1 MKNEQYIK
9 KQYNWQDLQDIIHIL
24 RQPDGCS
31 WDSVQT
37 YESLKDCVISEANE
51 VVEAVNNKDFLNLKE
66 ELGDLLLQVVMYSE
80 IAKEQDE
87 FTIEEVI
94 DCAASKMVKR
104 HPHVFNDGLNGEI
117 LEYDAMNISHWNQIK
132 LKEKQERLKEYEKLY
147 HQGKISIDL
156 LELQQKKL
164 ENYQYKLGIIT
175 KK

>member
-1 MKNEQYIK
+1 M
-9 KQYNWQDLQDIIHIL
+9 
-24 RQPDGCS
+24 
-31 WDSVQT
+31 QT

-117 LEYDAMNISHWNQIK
+117 LEYDAVNISHWNQIK

>member
-1 MKNEQYIK
+1 M
-9 KQYNWQDLQDIIHIL
+9 
-24 RQPDGCS
+24 
-31 WDSVQT
+31 
-37 YESLKDCVISEANE
+37 
-51 VVEAVNNKDFLNLKE
+51 VEAVNNKDFLNLKE

-117 LEYDAMNISHWNQIK
+117 LEYDAVNISHWNQIK